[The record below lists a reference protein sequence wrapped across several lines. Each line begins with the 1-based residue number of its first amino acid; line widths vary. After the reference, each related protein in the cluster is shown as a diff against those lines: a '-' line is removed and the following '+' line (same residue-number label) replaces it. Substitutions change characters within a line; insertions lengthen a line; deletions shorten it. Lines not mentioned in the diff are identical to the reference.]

1 MTLMMMMIS
10 LILSTSFQNQMMI
23 QISSSMKKMKIEN
36 KDDYTDVEV
45 GLGT

>member
-1 MTLMMMMIS
+1 
-10 LILSTSFQNQMMI
+10 MMI
-23 QISSSMKKMKIEN
+23 QMSNSMKKMKIEN